1 MNDRKCLKSDRNVV
15 NMPRRER
22 PRANGHKRAAV
33 MFTNYSTTHS
43 QTMYMFEKQSHATM
57 ATAPEVELQLKLII
71 ILHAALPDLT
81 CTTA

>member
-1 MNDRKCLKSDRNVV
+1 
-15 NMPRRER
+15 
-22 PRANGHKRAAV
+22 